1 MKKRNNMVA
10 SCSTITLKALFLSR
24 HLKFC
29 LVLLAMYKNGLIRK
43 IMLNS
48 KFMTSRPG
56 KQRIA
61 IHKNVVDKLFLEPYL
76 KNQNW
81 SYLRINSLKF
91 YTLCL
96 YCIPSWG
103 PSKYIETKLQAT
115 SLHLIY
121 TTCLKGRSG
130 TSLPASFFALV
141 LKKNVLIINFH

>member
-1 MKKRNNMVA
+1 M
-10 SCSTITLKALFLSR
+10 
-24 HLKFC
+24 
-29 LVLLAMYKNGLIRK
+29 LLAMYKNGLIRK
-43 IMLNS
+43 IILNS

-56 KQRIA
+56 KQAIA

-81 SYLRINSLKF
+81 SCLRTNSLKF

-103 PSKYIETKLQAT
+103 PSKYIETKLQTT

-121 TTCLKGRSG
+121 SKLFEKKVWNWFTCLIFRISFEEKCFNYKF
-130 TSLPASFFALV
+130 SLKQIFIYFW
-141 LKKNVLIINFH
+141 